1 LTGHYESGMSP
12 WLNCEKWFGVLLNL
26 DAHARL
32 QAFAEKHNL
41 PFTLLADEGNA
52 VRQQFGIKGDFFGAL
67 PGRQT
72 YVLDKKGEVRLVFN
86 NQFAPEKHV
95 AETIQVIE
103 EIKAE
108 QKGGLFASLFQ

>member
-1 LTGHYESGMSP
+1 
-12 WLNCEKWFGVLLNL
+12 
-26 DAHARL
+26 L
-32 QAFAEKHNL
+32 QAFAAKHNL

-103 EIKAE
+103 EIKSE
-108 QKGGLFASLFQ
+108 QKGGLFASLFE